1 MILQYK
7 GFNNNWT
14 YIYADE
20 ITFAR
25 VYIGKESNDYV
36 KNGLRYNCYLEENG
50 SDPYK
55 DLHYIQEG
63 YNAIDTIIKK
73 ETHCDDDII
82 WITDE
87 KDRFK
92 LQNVCVVMISS
103 KNIVRTYAF
112 DNGAYMLN
120 DSGKTVMRLA

>member
-63 YNAIDTIIKK
+63 YNAIDAIIKK

-82 WITDE
+82 WVIDE
-87 KDRFK
+87 KDRFN

>member
-1 MILQYK
+1 MILEYK

-36 KNGLRYNCYLEENG
+36 KDGLRYNFYLKENN
-50 SDPYK
+50 SDPYQ
-55 DLHYIQEG
+55 DVHYIQEG
-63 YNAIDTIIKK
+63 YNAIDEIIKK

-82 WITDE
+82 WVTDE

-92 LQNVCVVMISS
+92 LQNICVVMISS

>member
-20 ITFAR
+20 ITFAI
-25 VYIGKESNDYV
+25 VYIGKESDDYV
-36 KNGLRYNCYLEENG
+36 KDGLRYKYYLEENG
-50 SDPYK
+50 ADPYK
-55 DLHYIQEG
+55 DIHYIQEG
-63 YNAIDTIIKK
+63 YNAIDAIIKK

-82 WITDE
+82 WVTDE

-92 LQNVCVVMISS
+92 LQNICVVMISS
-103 KNIVRTYAF
+103 KNIIRTYAF

>member
-82 WITDE
+82 WVIDE

-103 KNIVRTYAF
+103 KNIVRTYVF

-120 DSGKTVMRLA
+120 DNGKTVMRLA

>member
-36 KNGLRYNCYLEENG
+36 KGGLRYKFYLEENN
-50 SDPYK
+50 SDPYQ

-63 YNAIDTIIKK
+63 YNAIDEIIKK

-82 WITDE
+82 WVTGE

-92 LQNVCVVMISS
+92 LQNICVVMISS